1 MDQSL
6 DVALGGIGRQ
16 PVRFRVQPCSQAL
29 LAFGPYIDLAG
40 GIAAHQDDRK
50 ARLKA
55 VVTRQANHIQSHLL
69 AQLFGESPSIDDLGL
84 RHRSV
89 GSIE

>member
-6 DVALGGIGRQ
+6 NVALGGIRRK
-16 PVRFRVQPCSQAL
+16 PVGLRVQPRSHAL
-29 LAFGPYIDLAG
+29 LAFGPHINLAC
-40 GIAAHQDDRK
+40 GIAAHKDDRK

-55 VVTRQANHIQSHLL
+55 VITRQASHIQTHLL
-69 AQLFGESPSIDDLGL
+69 AQLLGETPSIDDLGL